1 MQNNVCN
8 LGETNIKIKNRKKFI
23 LSVSIL
29 ALIMIFTILLTKHSF
44 SHVEIKTK
52 ILYISSGDTL
62 WDIAV
67 LEQNTNEYYKNK
79 KVGQI
84 VEDIKYKNNLNSSY
98 IYEGQK
104 IEIPVYE

>member
-1 MQNNVCN
+1 M
-8 LGETNIKIKNRKKFI
+8 KIKNRKKFI

-29 ALIMIFTILLTKHSF
+29 ALIMILTKHSF